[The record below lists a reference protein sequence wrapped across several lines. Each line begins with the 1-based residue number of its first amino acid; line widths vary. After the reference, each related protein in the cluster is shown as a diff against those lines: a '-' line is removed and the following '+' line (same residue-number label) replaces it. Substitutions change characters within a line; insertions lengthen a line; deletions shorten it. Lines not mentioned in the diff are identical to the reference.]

1 MISYLFNINRLFL
14 LISLVAASC
23 SFAQDT
29 TLVKKKSGWALKVA
43 SPVFIPTTKNYIYED
58 DQGDYEIFD
67 GYKYSFDVKPLL
79 TFGVSIDVIRYNIL
93 LIRKSSRI
101 LLNYGIGYKQ
111 SFGRVNYTGYY
122 SGGISGSGGEETG
135 SRAFRLHYAQP
146 QIGLFYIHE
155 LKSRKSSILNSLSI
169 SLDYLIR
176 TNIQTKFNGDQEN
189 SSYSHYRF
197 WALHKFDYTPKLNIN
212 YELGWTFALNN
223 KWSITPTIKTAILNI
238 NQFLKK
244 RPVYPGVTTFE
255 NAKQNYS
262 KEVVVGIIIMYNR

>member
-1 MISYLFNINRLFL
+1 MISYLININRLFL
-14 LISLVAASC
+14 IISLVAASY

-29 TLVKKKSGWALKVA
+29 ALMQKKSGWGIKVG
-43 SPVFIPTTKNYIYED
+43 SPVFIPTTDNYVYEG
-58 DQGDYEIFD
+58 DQSEYEIFD
-67 GYKYSFDVKPLL
+67 GYNYSFNVKPVL

-93 LIRKSSRI
+93 LISKSSRI

-111 SFGRVNYTGYY
+111 SYGRVNYSGYY
-122 SGGISGSGGEETG
+122 SGGITGSGSGETG
-135 SRAFRLHYAQP
+135 SRAFWQHYAQP

-155 LKSRKSSILNSLSI
+155 LKSRKSSVLNSLSI

-176 TNIQTKFNGDQEN
+176 TSIHTKFNGYQDN

-212 YELGWTFALNN
+212 YELGWNFALNN
-223 KWSITPTIKTAILNI
+223 RWSITPTIKTAILNI

-262 KEVVVGIIIMYNR
+262 KEVIFGIIIMHNK